1 MHPTYKLTT
10 PNDICEDKINKK
22 DKIMK
27 YGGKIFSPYE

>member
-10 PNDICEDKINKK
+10 PNNICEDKINKE
-22 DKIMK
+22 DKIVK